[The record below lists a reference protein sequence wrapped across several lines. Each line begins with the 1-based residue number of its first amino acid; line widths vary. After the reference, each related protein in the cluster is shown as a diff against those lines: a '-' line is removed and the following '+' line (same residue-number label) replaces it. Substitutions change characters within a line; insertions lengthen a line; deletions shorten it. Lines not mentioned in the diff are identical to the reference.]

1 MDESQMRDKLQNLFD
16 SQKLGVLATNEDG
29 QPHNR
34 LVAVA
39 GTLDL
44 KCLLFCTSRKTTKYK
59 NIIIDPRV
67 SLLLDNRSNMKSD
80 FTDAVAVTALGSAIE
95 TVGADRD
102 ELVDIYTGKH
112 PYLKNFV
119 HSQDS
124 ALIRIDVKEYTIS
137 GFTEVW
143 TLRP

>member
-44 KCLLFCTSRKTTKYK
+44 KCLLFCTSRETTKYRA
-59 NIIIDPRV
+59 ITVDPRV
-67 SLLLDNRSNMKSD
+67 SLLIDNRANMESD
-80 FTDAVAVTALGSAIE
+80 FAETVAVTALGLAIE
-95 TVGADRD
+95 TVGTDRD

-124 ALIRIDVKEYTIS
+124 VLIRIDVKEYTIS
-137 GFTEVW
+137 GFKDVW